1 MAAPYLS
8 EDAGVNSRAGPGVHA
23 IALSGAGGAATLV
36 ARIGGAMARFAIGVF
51 CALGLGGCLAAED
64 EAALDAS
71 ADAGVDA
78 GAGGAA
84 VEAAHG
90 TLQVSPEALDF
101 GRVAPVAAES
111 GAAPVSLTLTL
122 SNVGGARLAF
132 DELSLHGSPV
142 FQVFADGRDLVRA
155 GALPALEP
163 GASVDLQVTVA
174 PWDQGP
180 LFGELRITSSDPER
194 PEIVVPLQAN
204 ATGTCVRVTP
214 VALDFEASRLRRPDN
229 RSIRIGSCGV
239 DPLRIERLELTA
251 DTDPAFT
258 LDAETVAALPLS
270 MPGATPDAPDPGLD
284 VQVNFDPHEARDYT
298 GALRVH
304 TNDPETPVIE
314 VSLAGRGAE
323 NACPVAVATPTL
335 FEVPVLDVVVL
346 DGTFSFDPDP
356 DPDDPDHPGRPWTYE
371 WVITERPEGSTSQ
384 PQESLDPRDPTNGVP
399 DDATT
404 PISVFFVDLVGHY
417 TAELRVADDE
427 GASSDSARC
436 RTSAIVTI
444 VSLPTDELPP

>member
-1 MAAPYLS
+1 MVKGAFQVRLA
-8 EDAGVNSRAGPGVHA
+8 AGV
-23 IALSGAGGAATLV
+23 
-36 ARIGGAMARFAIGVF
+36 FF
-51 CALGLGGCLAAED
+51 ALGLGGCLEGQD
-64 EAALDAS
+64 EAAVDRS
-71 ADAGVDA
+71 ADTDA
-78 GAGGAA
+78 GADATP

-101 GRVAPVAAES
+101 GRVAPVAAGS

-122 SNVGGARLAF
+122 SNVGGARLDF
-132 DELSLHGSPV
+132 DQLSLHGSPV
-142 FQVFADGRDLVRA
+142 FQAFAAGRDLVRA

-163 GASVDLQVTVA
+163 GASVDIQVTVA
-174 PWDQGP
+174 PSDHLPQIA
-180 LFGELRITSSDPER
+180 ELRIGSSDPER
-194 PEIVVPLQAN
+194 PEVVVPLQAN
-204 ATGTCVRVTP
+204 ATGTCATVTP
-214 VALDFEASRLRRPDN
+214 LALDFEASRLHRSDQ

-270 MPGATPDAPDPGLD
+270 VPGATQDAPDPGLD
-284 VQVNFDPHEARDYT
+284 VQVNFAPGEAREYT

-314 VSLAGRGAE
+314 VALHGLGAV
-323 NACPVAVATPTL
+323 NACPIAVATPTM
-335 FEVPVLDVVVL
+335 FEVPAYSVVVL
-346 DGTFSFDPDP
+346 DGRLSFDPDP
-356 DPDDPDHPGRPWTYE
+356 DPDDPEHPGRPRSYE

-384 PQESLDPRDPTNGVP
+384 VAESSDPRDPTNGVP
-399 DDATT
+399 DDTTT

-417 TAELRVADDE
+417 TAQLRVTDDE
-427 GASSDSARC
+427 GLSSDANRC

-444 VSLPTDELPP
+444 VSLPPDALPE

>member
-1 MAAPYLS
+1 MAK
-8 EDAGVNSRAGPGVHA
+8 
-23 IALSGAGGAATLV
+23 
-36 ARIGGAMARFAIGVF
+36 FAIGVF

-64 EAALDAS
+64 EAAVDAS
-71 ADAGVDA
+71 AEADA

-84 VEAAHG
+84 VEAARG

-163 GASVDLQVTVA
+163 GASVDIQVTVA

-180 LFGELRITSSDPER
+180 QFAELRITSSDPER

-214 VALDFEASRLRRPDN
+214 AAVDFEASRLRRPDN

-251 DTDPAFT
+251 ETDPAFT

-270 MPGATPDAPDPGLD
+270 VPGATPDAPDPGLD
-284 VQVNFDPHEARDYT
+284 VQVNFDPREARDYT

-314 VSLAGRGAE
+314 VALAGRGAE
-323 NACPVAVATPTL
+323 NACPIAVATPSM
-335 FEVPVLDVVVL
+335 FEVPALSVVVL
-346 DGTFSFDPDP
+346 DGTLSFDPDP
-356 DPDDPDHPGRPWTYE
+356 DPDDPEHPGRPRSYE

-384 PQESLDPRDPTNGVP
+384 PSEWLSAQDPGGFGSP
-399 DDATT
+399 DNPST
-404 PISVFFVDLVGHY
+404 PVAEFFVDLVGHY
-417 TAELRVADDE
+417 TAELRVTDDE
-427 GASSDSARC
+427 GVSSDSARC

-444 VSLPTDELPP
+444 VSLPPDELPP